1 MELTNKKCIITG
13 SAQGLGKAF
22 ANILL
27 DLGAQVCISDVNVD
41 AGNIALTEFKKTYG
55 EKNVCFVK
63 CDVTNVK
70 EFENLFDE
78 AETYF
83 GVDSVDMLVN
93 NAGINTNSGWKKC
106 MDVNI
111 IAVMIGC
118 EIALRRMEANSIK
131 GTIINIASMAGLMT
145 GYGAYMAGYTVSKWG
160 VVGLT
165 RTLAWGSIHHGINI
179 KALCPAWA
187 DTQLMN
193 LSDELPAYVH
203 ESVQK
208 SVNASG
214 GLMSPDYVAEGFTK
228 LVTACENGSV
238 LMVIKDTPF
247 TIVPDTALF
256 KLGGMVMT
264 SKLIGKFFRLD
275 LVTVWHEKMFAAAI
289 FFLLIFIV
297 IAIIISVL
305 SVSC

>member
-1 MELTNKKCIITG
+1 
-13 SAQGLGKAF
+13 
-22 ANILL
+22 
-27 DLGAQVCISDVNVD
+27 
-41 AGNIALTEFKKTYG
+41 
-55 EKNVCFVK
+55 
-63 CDVTNVK
+63 
-70 EFENLFDE
+70 
-78 AETYF
+78 
-83 GVDSVDMLVN
+83 
-93 NAGINTNSGWKKC
+93 
-106 MDVNI
+106 
-111 IAVMIGC
+111 
-118 EIALRRMEANSIK
+118 
-131 GTIINIASMAGLMT
+131 MT

-160 VVGLT
+160 VIGLT
-165 RTLAWGSIHHGINI
+165 RTLAWGSIHHGVNI

-203 ESVQK
+203 ESVKK

-264 SKLIGKFFRLD
+264 SKLLGKVFRLD

-289 FFLLIFIV
+289 FLLLVLIV
-297 IAIIISVL
+297 IGIIVSVL
-305 SVSC
+305 SVIC